1 MDIFFFKNYNMAC
14 EWNRLLISDIFF
26 FKNSQL
32 FFILFFCL
40 LCFLNDYTV
49 GILTETLEGKVAYAV
64 PGKSE
69 SSSISKELSTMRK
82 RMVWGQSYL
91 MKVFSQC
98 QVGFELSF
106 KIFNLSIIAEIP
118 INLCYNHLTRTERK
132 LLVSICRTVCF
143 THSER
148 LTESWLLKIN

>member
-1 MDIFFFKNYNMAC
+1 MGF
-14 EWNRLLISDIFF
+14 
-26 FKNSQL
+26 
-32 FFILFFCL
+32 
-40 LCFLNDYTV
+40 
-49 GILTETLEGKVAYAV
+49 LTETLEGKVAHAI
-64 PGKSE
+64 PGKSG

-106 KIFNLSIIAEIP
+106 EIFNLSIIAEIP
-118 INLCYNHLTRTERK
+118 INLRYSHLARTERK

-143 THSER
+143 THSEG